1 MTLFWHETSDSD
13 DYNFIRYNTLVNV
26 EEGGVPK
33 ISPYIDTKNIPTIG
47 VGFNLRENFA
57 IIADFIMYPDGHPPS
72 PVSGDDAYRAQ
83 LLSIVNSTWNQENLG
98 DKISSLNQVMY
109 DRSVDTGIDYI
120 NKRESFTLNDDG
132 LLAALFDKTEV
143 ELIFEE
149 LAPHYEDVVD
159 SWLSSVPESTE
170 RAVLFSLAW
179 NQQNSSPLLG
189 PKLKAAIEAGNRAEA
204 WYEIRYQSN
213 GDQLGGIAKRRYYE
227 SEKFNLY
234 EDGVLNEVEAFQ
246 IYQMVTRHISVIE
259 QYDLVYG
266 NQVALAQGHY
276 QEAVSTTEEAL
287 SSAKDLLIDIY
298 ASGQDI
304 SKVWVDYTKNIDGT
318 GGHVN
323 KLLFKDRN
331 ENALI
336 LGGIGNDNVHAGSG
350 NDYIY
355 GGSDNDRI
363 NSGSGNDYI
372 IGGGGR
378 DVFVFN
384 SNHGHDTIT
393 DFSKV
398 EDSLSIGGSVI
409 TDFRKNAPDRQIDG
423 DDLIILTGP
432 NSSVRLIG
440 AAEDEDENPTPL
452 EQGGGAGREFEFD
465 EEGNPIPK
473 LPEKEG
479 YLNNAIDGIGEA
491 QTKNSPLVLDL
502 TGSGISLSALGAT
515 GNVYWKADSESPF
528 AQQSAWIASGT
539 GLLAL
544 DVNANGYIDDNTELF
559 GTRTDD
565 GFSILSAHDSNGD
578 GAITGEDQIWES
590 LRVWTD
596 TNLNGFSEAAELHT
610 LDSLLITSISL
621 AYSEVSYSIAGN
633 AVTHE
638 STFTINGNTRAIVDV
653 WFNYDAAN
661 TMYVDD
667 YAFNP
672 DVWFLP
678 NLRGYGEIAD
688 LGIAMNL
695 DGDQEDEDSLI
706 SLVTALNEKTL
717 EQLFGGTSTL
727 VSDVRT
733 VLFRWADVDTLATDS
748 RGNFVDAREL
758 AFLEKLTGQ
767 DFRQLGWSPNPLG
780 PNAGGELNETF
791 LDTFNKLY
799 ANLLIQTAASQLF
812 SEAPH
817 FDPLT
822 GAVTNADTL
831 NLDVLEALEETAL
844 GFATTGERLQF
855 WSDIVRVIEYSVGTV
870 NLDGGSL
877 SALESAI
884 VGSDPLLNLDDI
896 VEGLDSAELVTAVN
910 GDTGVDDTLTG
921 TTGSDSMNGYGGHDT
936 LDGGTG
942 HDTIFGGDDN
952 DVLIGGE
959 GSDFLQGGHDNDT
972 YVYNL
977 GHGWDTILEATGM
990 DKILFGAGIDA
1001 NDLTFTRTSNN
1012 DLMIS
1017 IDTGTHVGSILV
1029 QDQFA
1034 SAGKGIEIIEFS
1046 DTTTLDLTAL
1056 NNWILIGTSAADTLY
1071 GVQHNGGADDT
1082 IFGGAG
1088 HDKIHGYV
1096 GDDEL
1101 HGDNGNDT
1109 LYGGD
1114 GADVLYGEDGD
1125 DRLHGDDGADT
1136 LDGGAGNDTLSGGL
1150 GADTLYGAAGDDRLE
1165 GGYND
1170 DEYHYSGGKDVIFD
1184 NGGTSGDVIYL
1195 AAGYTSANAKYLKSG
1210 NDLIIYFDISN
1221 NITIKDHF
1229 FAGNSYRVETLYFSG
1244 GPAVDL
1250 TSITALSQGDSGN
1263 NSLTGSSGA
1272 DLMFGY
1278 AGNDSLGA
1286 GGGNDT
1292 LYGGLG
1298 NDTLNGGAGDD
1309 TLDGGAGNDTMNG
1322 GGNNDTY
1329 YYLSGN
1335 DTIID
1340 SGGTDVLILPTGY
1353 TAQNVS
1359 FVRYTT
1365 DTWTARD
1372 LYINLG
1378 GSNVIVIDQ
1387 HLFGASYQ
1395 LETLQFADAS
1405 TISLTSIKPITYG
1418 SNGVDDILGVSES
1431 SLQDDLIYALDGD
1444 DEVDSAY
1451 GNDTVY
1457 GGSGNDSIDGG
1468 YGNDILYG
1476 EDGNDTLIGGVG
1488 EDTLYGG
1495 NGNDFLNGSA
1505 GASIL
1510 DGGAGNDTL
1519 YGNTG
1524 SDIYYYSSGM
1534 DQMRE
1539 SSAGGTD
1546 RLIIT
1551 SDLTINDITTS
1562 RSGSHANIVIESG
1575 VNEIYLY
1582 NHHLSSSYNIEII
1595 EFADGFVA
1603 SLSAH
1608 ESWAWGTSGA
1618 DSVTGTAGADTI
1630 IGKDGN
1636 DTLNGND
1643 GADNI
1648 HGGSG
1653 NDFIR
1658 GGDGSD
1664 LLHGGI
1670 GDDILYGDAGAN
1682 TIFGG
1687 AGADIFRFE
1696 AATAYSGVDIVKD
1709 FSLAQNDVID
1719 IADVLDGI
1727 YDPMSDVLADFVQF
1741 SQSGSDTV
1749 VSIDRDGAGSTYG
1762 WTQIALLQGVVHT
1775 DPEALVTSGHLLA
1788 A

>member
-1 MTLFWHETSDSD
+1 MTISATIVSGDFEQFVKD
-13 DYNFIRYNTLVNV
+13 FIKGG
-26 EEGGVPK
+26 EGLSEV
-33 ISPYIDTKNIPTIG
+33 IYIDTNETYVPTWGYGFALATRSTSTGPLSVRDLDAAFTYANITYTQDNIDAIEDI
-47 VGFNLRENFA
+47 VGAANQGGNVGARTQLSSEL
-57 IIADFIMYPDGHPPS
+57 ADDPDGAGPETA
-72 PVSGDDAYRAQ
+72 GR
-83 LLSIVNSTWNQENLG
+83 
-98 DKISSLNQVMY
+98 LN
-109 DRSVDTGIDYI
+109 G
-120 NKRESFTLNDDG
+120 FTLTASEG
-132 LLAALFDKTEV
+132 EM
-143 ELIFEE
+143 LIE
-149 LAPHYEDVVD
+149 Y
-159 SWLSSVPESTE
+159 
-170 RAVLFSLAW
+170 
-179 NQQNSSPLLG
+179 G
-189 PKLKAAIEAGNRAEA
+189 
-204 WYEIRYQSN
+204 
-213 GDQLGGIAKRRYYE
+213 
-227 SEKFNLY
+227 
-234 EDGVLNEVEAFQ
+234 LNEVRAIVSNRTATIQNGESSGTITIGAVFQNFEQSHADTKELAAIYSMIYNVPSLFGTGIADAINDGDRARTWFEILYHHQNYNDPGPGLMNRRESEADMFGLVGENATVSEILIELNTLYNGTSHSGANIYNTIQQRDGHKKFETKIASYLDEVEDEYAGGNSIDFIQ
-246 IYQMVTRHISVIE
+246 IADEKWIKSGGTI
-259 QYDLVYG
+259 
-266 NQVALAQGHY
+266 
-276 QEAVSTTEEAL
+276 
-287 SSAKDLLIDIY
+287 SAK
-298 ASGQDI
+298 SM
-304 SKVWVDYTKNIDGT
+304 DG
-318 GGHVN
+318 
-323 KLLFKDRN
+323 K
-331 ENALI
+331 
-336 LGGIGNDNVHAGSG
+336 
-350 NDYIY
+350 
-355 GGSDNDRI
+355 SDSNT
-363 NSGSGNDYI
+363 NNLI
-372 IGGGGR
+372 IGGG
-378 DVFVFN
+378 N
-384 SNHGHDTIT
+384 SDKIHG
-393 DFSKV
+393 
-398 EDSLSIGGSVI
+398 LGGN
-409 TDFRKNAPDRQIDG
+409 DW
-423 DDLIILTGP
+423 LY
-432 NSSVRLIG
+432 
-440 AAEDEDENPTPL
+440 
-452 EQGGGAGREFEFD
+452 GGAGNDAFYFNGAHGEDVIADFSTAEDKIVIGGAVVSDIRKAGISQQNDGTDWLITTSEGNTIRILGVNYEEGTSPPIQLDNGGGRPLFLILD
-465 EEGNPIPK
+465 SEGNPIPQM
-473 LPEKEG
+473 PVNED
-479 YLNNAIDGIGEA
+479 YSDNATDGMGDA
-491 QTKNSPLVLDL
+491 VTMNSPLVLDL
-502 TGSGISLSALGAT
+502 TGGGISLSALGAT

-596 TNLNGFSEAAELHT
+596 TNLNGFSEVAELHT

-621 AYSEVSYSIAGN
+621 VYSEVSYSIAGN

-695 DGDQEDEDSLI
+695 DGDQEDEGSLI
-706 SLVTALNEKTL
+706 SLVTALNEKAL
-717 EQLFGGTSTL
+717 EQLFDGTSTL
-727 VSDVRT
+727 VNDVRAI
-733 VLFRWADVDTLATDS
+733 LFRWTDVDTLATDS

-812 SEAPH
+812 AEAPH

-896 VEGLDSAELVTAVN
+896 VEGLNSAELVTAVN

-1056 NNWILIGTSAADTLY
+1056 NNWILTGTSAADTLY

-1184 NGGTSGDVIYL
+1184 NGGTSGDVIYM
-1195 AAGYTSANAKYLKSG
+1195 AAGYTSANAKYLKSS

-1278 AGNDSLGA
+1278 AGDDSLGA
-1286 GGGNDT
+1286 SGGNDT

-1335 DTIID
+1335 DTIIE

-1353 TAQNVS
+1353 TAQDVS

-1395 LETLQFADAS
+1395 VETLQFADAS

-1495 NGNDFLNGSA
+1495 NGNDFLNGNG

-1551 SDLTINDITTS
+1551 SGVTINDITTS
-1562 RSGSHANIVIESG
+1562 RSGYHANIVIESG
-1575 VNEIYLY
+1575 VDEIYLY
-1582 NHHLSSSYNIEII
+1582 NHHLSSSYNIDII

-1608 ESWAWGTSGA
+1608 ESWTWGTSGT

-1648 HGGSG
+1648 HGGNG
-1653 NDFIR
+1653 NDIIR
-1658 GGDGSD
+1658 GGAASD
-1664 LLHGGI
+1664 LLHGGL
-1670 GDDILYGDAGAN
+1670 GGDILYGDAGAD

-1687 AGADIFRFE
+1687 AGADTFRFE
-1696 AATAYSGVDIVKD
+1696 AATAYSGVDIIKD
-1709 FSLAQNDVID
+1709 FRVSDGDVID
-1719 IADVLDGI
+1719 LGDVLDGI
-1727 YDPMSDVLADFVQF
+1727 YDPMSDDLTDFVQL
-1741 SQSGSDTV
+1741 SQSSSDTV

-1775 DPEALVTSGHLLA
+1775 DPEVLVTSGHLLA